1 MTVKN
6 LLAAAA
12 LAASL
17 GVSAACSLFSPETSF
32 APTHP
37 EALPAGRPL
46 CTECHEGNQLKGALK
61 PYASFDHTVT
71 FVKDHRFAAGRD
83 ALEFL
88 AAEQHPVGGTEPAS
102 EHLDRRA
109 DASAT
114 RIETDRGRYAQARVP
129 GLKQRVSIDRIDNT
143 APAFPLQRLARRR
156 EFGALDAA
164 ALPACRRPLADL
176 LWHGHAREWTI
187 TGLGAGVRTHA
198 GH

>member
-17 GVSAACSLFSPETSF
+17 GVSAACSLFSPETSM

-83 ALEFL
+83 AQVCGVCHAQSFCADCHAGKTELKPSVKLGNRPDRELPHRGDFL
-88 AAEQHPVGGTEPAS
+88 TLH
-102 EHLDRRA
+102 
-109 DASAT
+109 
-114 RIETDRGRYAQARVP
+114 RIEGKIDPTSCYKCHGRANNEKCMTCHKR
-129 GLKQRVSIDRIDNT
+129 
-143 APAFPLQRLARRR
+143 
-156 EFGALDAA
+156 
-164 ALPACRRPLADL
+164 
-176 LWHGHAREWTI
+176 
-187 TGLGAGVRTHA
+187 
-198 GH
+198 